1 MSMHTDVY
9 DASHGVDCTRGRV
22 VLAAAAMAAVLDL
35 FVAGQYSSAL
45 HRHPSVI
52 CQLAGR
58 RASTRSVDHA

>member
-35 FVAGQYSSAL
+35 VVAG
-45 HRHPSVI
+45 
-52 CQLAGR
+52 
-58 RASTRSVDHA
+58 